1 LEDKQTHGSIVTTDS
16 DKRQLAR
23 YSITYNYEK
32 NTHFKKHFPELL
44 DRENLEKARQSS
56 LQPVK
61 GSPPPGGRP
70 GLHIDRTIAG
80 NTSDNK
86 REQGG
91 SKATNEKGSKREKN
105 TLWVILIFSLLLAA
119 TLNQIL

>member
-44 DRENLEKARQSS
+44 DRENLEKARLSS

-61 GSPPPGGRP
+61 GSPRP
-70 GLHIDRTIAG
+70 GLHIDRTIVG

-86 REQGG
+86 GEQGG

-105 TLWVILIFSLLLAA
+105 TLWLILIFSLLLAA